1 MFLEAGYLV
10 YILFLLVFT
19 VLAGVRFAKTKKA
32 ATAILALL
40 FTVGAYCFFEFSF
53 LPLPL
58 NMKGLQA
65 IGDSMVPLSETVVW
79 IPFSRLADYVA
90 SYGKEG
96 FRYYFQTWMLSLLL
110 AGFFMGFSF
119 RGLPGSRHLCSA
131 VRFFLFLYPVE
142 LCWFLLQSDFLQE
155 FCGSQWM
162 LPISFILRELSGWPF
177 FCRGC
182 SKGFSAGRGAG
193 EEMKKCKLLFSDLLF
208 LLRHD
213 TGCVIVVFLS
223 LFLSFSAALLI
234 ISMVGSNW
242 RQLMS
247 LEKEKQIYN
256 INPSFCEFSSYPES
270 LRKCFLEEGAPE
282 IEGFESFSPLFAEKY
297 TGNYQVKEVAV
308 WKACFT
314 QQDCMKLNLT

>member
-119 RGLPGSRHLCSA
+119 RGLTRKPASLLRCAVFSVSVPCGALLVSFA
-131 VRFFLFLYPVE
+131 VRLFTGVLWKPVDVTNILYFAGAFW
-142 LCWFLLQSDFLQE
+142 LAIFLQ
-155 FCGSQWM
+155 GM
-162 LPISFILRELSGWPF
+162 LQRFFRRE
-177 FCRGC
+177 RG
-182 SKGFSAGRGAG
+182 GR
-193 EEMKKCKLLFSDLLF
+193 
-208 LLRHD
+208 R
-213 TGCVIVVFLS
+213 
-223 LFLSFSAALLI
+223 
-234 ISMVGSNW
+234 N
-242 RQLMS
+242 
-247 LEKEKQIYN
+247 EK
-256 INPSFCEFSSYPES
+256 
-270 LRKCFLEEGAPE
+270 
-282 IEGFESFSPLFAEKY
+282 
-297 TGNYQVKEVAV
+297 
-308 WKACFT
+308 
-314 QQDCMKLNLT
+314 M